1 MMEVKIDRDSC
12 NDCLLCVEVC
22 PEVFGVRDSRA
33 VILLEEV
40 PAASVEGC
48 NAARAFCPTHAIK
61 LSLAGYRRASP
72 LRNENT
78 PTSTAH

>member
-1 MMEVKIDRDSC
+1 MMKVEIDRDSC

-33 VILLEEV
+33 VLLLEEV

-48 NAARAFCPTHAIK
+48 NAARAFCPTHAIELSWSNPVRSK
-61 LSLAGYRRASP
+61 LTRTQKSP
-72 LRNENT
+72 FRMG
-78 PTSTAH
+78 